1 MPTLQITTN
10 VAIQNNKQLAQEASK
25 LVASMLGKPEMYV
38 MVLIKPDCE
47 LYFGGTDDPAALL
60 SLHSLGLPEANLK
73 IYSEKLCGFISG
85 QLGIAVERI
94 YINFE
99 SPPRSH
105 WGWNNT
111 TFG

>member
-1 MPTLQITTN
+1 MPTLQIATN
-10 VAIQNNKQLAQEASK
+10 VAIKNTQQLAEAASA
-25 LVASMLGKPEMYV
+25 LVASMLGKPEKYV

-47 LYFGGTDDPAALL
+47 LYFAGNKAPAALL
-60 SLHSLGLPEANLK
+60 SLHSLGLPAAQIK
-73 IYSEKLCGFISG
+73 AYSETLCGFISS
-85 QLGIAVERI
+85 QLGIAVDRI